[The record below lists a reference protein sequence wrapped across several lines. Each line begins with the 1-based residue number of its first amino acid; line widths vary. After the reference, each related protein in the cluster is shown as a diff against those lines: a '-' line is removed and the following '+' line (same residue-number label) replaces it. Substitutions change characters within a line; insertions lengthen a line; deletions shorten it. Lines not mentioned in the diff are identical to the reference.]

1 VVENMKKIIGWL
13 PKKNS
18 GQTMTE
24 YIVIVVVVAL
34 AALAIFGIFSDTL
47 RQKLAGTVSTFDSG
61 QNAQNA
67 QQAVQTSSQDV
78 LKNLQSTGISTT
90 TGS

>member
-1 VVENMKKIIGWL
+1 MKKTIKWL
-13 PKKNS
+13 PTRQS

-47 RQKLAGTVSTFDSG
+47 RQKLAGTVYTFGGNTSAAD
-61 QNAQNA
+61 A
-67 QQAVQTSSQDV
+67 AVSQSSEDV
-78 LKNLQSTGISTT
+78 LKSLDKSGGGV
-90 TGS
+90 TGSGSSGS

>member
-1 VVENMKKIIGWL
+1 MKKTIKWL
-13 PKKNS
+13 PTRQS

-61 QNAQNA
+61 QNASAA
-67 QQAVQTSSQDV
+67 QQEASTSSRDV
-78 LKNLQSTGISTT
+78 LRDLQSTGLQS
-90 TGS
+90 GSGS

>member
-1 VVENMKKIIGWL
+1 MSKITKWL
-13 PKKNS
+13 PTRKS

-61 QNAQNA
+61 SNASD
-67 QQAVQTSSQDV
+67 AVAEVNTKSADV
-78 LKNLQSTGISTT
+78 LKNLQKEGVSTGS
-90 TGS
+90 

>member
-1 VVENMKKIIGWL
+1 MKKTIKWL
-13 PKKNS
+13 PTRQS

-47 RQKLAGTVSTFDSG
+47 RQKLAGTVHSFDSG
-61 QNAQNA
+61 TLAS
-67 QQAVQTSSQDV
+67 QADTAVSQSSEDV
-78 LKNLQSTGISTT
+78 LKSLDKSGSGV
-90 TGS
+90 TGSGSSGS

>member
-1 VVENMKKIIGWL
+1 MKKIIGWL
-13 PKKNS
+13 PRKNS

-34 AALAIFGIFSDTL
+34 AALSIFGIFSDTL

-67 QQAVQTSSQDV
+67 QAEIATKSQDV
-78 LKNLQSTGISTT
+78 LKNLQSTGLSTT

>member
-1 VVENMKKIIGWL
+1 MKKTIKWL
-13 PKKNS
+13 PTRQS

-67 QQAVQTSSQDV
+67 QSEIATKSQDV
-78 LKNLQSTGISTT
+78 LKNLQSTGMTG

>member
-1 VVENMKKIIGWL
+1 MNRMSKAGRK
-13 PKKNS
+13 S

-34 AALAIFGIFSDTL
+34 AALAIFGVFSDTI

-61 QNAQNA
+61 ANAAAAATAVA
-67 QQAVQTSSQDV
+67 QKSEDV
-78 LKNLQSTGISTT
+78 LKTLDATGGGV
-90 TGS
+90 TGGSSSSGS

>member
-1 VVENMKKIIGWL
+1 MNKTTKWL
-13 PKKNS
+13 PSRKS

-61 QNAQNA
+61 QNAQAA
-67 QQAVQTSSQDV
+67 QQNVQQSSQSV
-78 LKNLQSTGISTT
+78 LQNLQSTGMTG

>member
-1 VVENMKKIIGWL
+1 
-13 PKKNS
+13 
-18 GQTMTE
+18 MTE

-61 QNAQNA
+61 TNASDA
-67 QQAVQTSSQDV
+67 QSEVETKSADV
-78 LKNLQSTGISTT
+78 LKGLTSSGVS
-90 TGS
+90 SSSSS

>member
-1 VVENMKKIIGWL
+1 MSKITKWL
-13 PKKNS
+13 PTRKS

-61 QNAQNA
+61 SNASDA
-67 QQAVQTSSQDV
+67 QADVNTKSADV
-78 LKNLQSTGISTT
+78 LKNLSSTGVS
-90 TGS
+90 SSSS

>member
-1 VVENMKKIIGWL
+1 
-13 PKKNS
+13 
-18 GQTMTE
+18 MTE

-61 QNAQNA
+61 QNSQNA
-67 QQAVQTSSQDV
+67 QSEIATKSQDV
-78 LKNLQSTGISTT
+78 LKNLQSTGMTQGG
-90 TGS
+90 GS

>member
-1 VVENMKKIIGWL
+1 MSKTIKWL
-13 PKKNS
+13 PTRKS

-61 QNAQNA
+61 QNAAAA
-67 QQAVQTSSQDV
+67 QQDVQQNTSADV
-78 LKNLQSTGISTT
+78 LRNLQSTGIQS
-90 TGS
+90 GSGS

>member
-1 VVENMKKIIGWL
+1 
-13 PKKNS
+13 
-18 GQTMTE
+18 MTE

-61 QNAQNA
+61 QNASAA
-67 QQAVQTSSQDV
+67 QQEVQTKSQDV
-78 LKNLQSTGISTT
+78 LKNLQSTGLTT
-90 TGS
+90 TSGS

>member
-1 VVENMKKIIGWL
+1 MNKVIGWL
-13 PKKNS
+13 PRKNS

-67 QQAVQTSSQDV
+67 QAEIATKSQDV
-78 LKNLQSTGISTT
+78 LKNLQSTGMAQ
-90 TGS
+90 GSGS